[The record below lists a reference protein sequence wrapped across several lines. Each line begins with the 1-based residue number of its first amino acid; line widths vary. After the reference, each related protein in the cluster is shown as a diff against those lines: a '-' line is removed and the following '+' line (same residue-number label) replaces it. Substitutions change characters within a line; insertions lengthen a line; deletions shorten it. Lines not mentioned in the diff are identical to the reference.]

1 MGTGVGPSRPGP
13 SALAGNGCP
22 LDHGKVS
29 ARFAWIGRIL
39 RGRRLDRNPLRRRS
53 DRVETVIV
61 AALFAAFLG
70 GAPFAVHAAAAGAS
84 AASQRELRAQQAN
97 FRQVTA
103 VLLEAAWTPQG
114 YGFTISSQADARWVA
129 PDGKVRTD
137 MIAVPADAK
146 AGSTV
151 RIWTNLSGDLVTPL
165 RQDQIALR
173 ADLAGMAAVAALGA
187 VLLITG
193 AVVRRALNRRRLAD
207 WDADWLATGPRWS
220 SRAQPPT
227 DT

>member
-1 MGTGVGPSRPGP
+1 M
-13 SALAGNGCP
+13 
-22 LDHGKVS
+22 S

-53 DRVETVIV
+53 DRVETVIL
-61 AALFAAFLG
+61 AALLAAFLG
-70 GAPFAVHAAAAGAS
+70 GAPFAAHTAATWAG
-84 AASQRELRAQQAN
+84 AASQQELRAQQAN

-114 YGFTISSQADARWVA
+114 YGFTIASQANARWVA
-129 PDGKVRTD
+129 PDGKVRTG

-146 AGSTV
+146 AGSTK
-151 RIWTNLSGDLVTPL
+151 RIWTNTSGDLVTPL
-165 RQDQIALR
+165 QPDQIALR
-173 ADLAGMAAVAALGA
+173 ADLAAMASVAVLGA
-187 VLLITG
+187 VLLTTA
-193 AVVRRALNRRRLAD
+193 AVVRRSLNRRRLAD

-220 SRAQPPT
+220 SRAEPPT